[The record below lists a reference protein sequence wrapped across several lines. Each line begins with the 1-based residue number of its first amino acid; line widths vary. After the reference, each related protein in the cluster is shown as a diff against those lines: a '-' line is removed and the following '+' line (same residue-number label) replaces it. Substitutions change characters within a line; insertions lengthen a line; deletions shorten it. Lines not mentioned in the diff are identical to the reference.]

1 MNSDEWQSFV
11 TLLVE
16 KPGFGRF
23 EQVLR
28 HSVPEQNGGVF
39 SLRVP
44 GGLFYN
50 MLPKQKIAEEI
61 SEHCKVPEVKISPDE
76 GLSNKLLGLLRSGE
90 LMQAAPVPETQAPAG
105 SVAQSSHNRRAKY
118 FSLEDHLSEGF
129 RPDRNAYLV
138 TPANGM
144 AYRDIK
150 RAIEAFPSLPDN
162 KQFMLTAGIGM
173 GKTHL
178 LQHFAWQLVE
188 KIKSAQGIL
197 ARGALD
203 EGRKLLNLQENEPDD
218 SVRSLLEQAA
228 HSRIR
233 YVTGEEFVEEHLLG
247 TNKDAWKDR
256 KGNFD
261 EYKREREHW
270 YSTIDWLFWDDIHA
284 FARGEKKSSLEYAYK
299 VADRFYRS
307 GCFLVAATDTLPK
320 LLIENA
326 EKGTKQAVERLFS
339 RFYSGGMRF
348 IEMPTKEELA
358 EVLNHHLAAH
368 KLKEISA
375 EELKKGSFYTVAKSY
390 RDALSVANTAL
401 AYVQEGLPLESA
413 VKKGIDAL
421 KTQKSASGD
430 LFGL

>member
-1 MNSDEWQSFV
+1 MNSDEWQKFV

-50 MLPKQKIAEEI
+50 MLPKQKISEEI
-61 SEHCKVPEVKISPDE
+61 SAHCQASEVRISPDE
-76 GLSNKLLGLLRSGE
+76 ELSNKLIGMLRSGE
-90 LMQAAPVPETQAPAG
+90 ILQAQPQAELPSEPA
-105 SVAQSSHNRRAKY
+105 AQSSNNRRIKY

-129 RPDRNAYLV
+129 RQDRNAYLV

-162 KQFMLTAGIGM
+162 KPFMLTAGIGM

-188 KIKSAQGIL
+188 KIKLAQDIL
-197 ARGALD
+197 ERNAFD
-203 EGRKLLNLQENEPDD
+203 EGRKLLNLFDD
-218 SVRSLLEQAA
+218 EQDSSVRQLLNQAA
-228 HSRIR
+228 KSRVR
-233 YVTGEEFVEEHLLG
+233 YVTGEEFVEEHILS

-256 KGNFD
+256 KGSSD

-348 IEMPTKEELA
+348 IEAPAKEELA

-375 EELKKGSFYTVAKSY
+375 EELKKGSFYTAAKSY

-413 VKKGIDAL
+413 IKKGIDAL

-430 LFGL
+430 LFGS